1 MLWKE
6 SSCDTTAVVE
16 KKVAPICQQD
26 WLCPGGWR
34 SLIPVLATQTTAE
47 SWLWSLSKHFER
59 TPAVD
64 QKKVAP
70 ICQQDWLCPGGW
82 KPFNGHCYLMVK
94 NATNGNNAEKDCNSK
109 GGHLAPRHS
118 AAENTFIFNLLSGSS
133 YLWIG
138 GTDAAVDVVT
148 HIVACANPCSYVCEL

>member
-1 MLWKE
+1 LH
-6 SSCDTTAVVE
+6 SGQAFVDPN
-16 KKVAPICQQD
+16 APNF
-26 WLCPGGWR
+26 LT
-34 SLIPVLATQTTAE
+34 PVLATQTTAG

-70 ICQQDWLCPGGW
+70 ICQQVWLRPGGW
-82 KPFNGHCYLMVK
+82 KPFNGHCYLLVK

-109 GGHLAPRHS
+109 GGHLASIHS
-118 AAENTFIFNLLSGSS
+118 AAENTFVFNLLSGSS

-138 GTDAAVDVVT
+138 GTDAAVEVVT
-148 HIVACANPCSYVCEL
+148 HIVAS